1 MQSKHRIAVLI
12 ALLFAVPVAVAALEQ
27 AAPSAIAETV
37 ESSAEAEPT
46 AQPASQ
52 PSEPAAQSDT
62 GAGDQVLGTAPEGG
76 LVRATP
82 SDVFPQGSDVEWEIS
97 PALARYFEE
106 MERKR
111 GPLIARGDVFPT
123 GSEVEWEL
131 LPVEIAYFEQLE
143 RQRMAE
149 AQPDAMAAA
158 PVTPAAPAGDSRNP
172 LQKAADYISGLFKRE
187 TATAPADKTAAVDPV
202 R

>member
-1 MQSKHRIAVLI
+1 MQSKHRIAILI
-12 ALLFAVPVAVAALEQ
+12 ALLFAVPAAVAALEQ
-27 AAPSAIAETV
+27 AEPSAIAETV
-37 ESSAEAEPT
+37 ESSAD
-46 AQPASQ
+46 AQPAAQ
-52 PSEPAAQSDT
+52 LPEPAAQSESP
-62 GAGDQVLGTAPEGG
+62 AGDQVLGTAPEGG

-149 AQPDAMAAA
+149 AQPDTLAAA
-158 PVTPAAPAGDSRNP
+158 PVAPAAPAADSRNP

-187 TATAPADKTAAVDPV
+187 KATAPAEKTAAANPV
-202 R
+202 Q

>member
-1 MQSKHRIAVLI
+1 MQSKHRIAILI
-12 ALLFAVPVAVAALEQ
+12 ALLFAVPAAVAALEQ

-37 ESSAEAEPT
+37 EASAD
-46 AQPASQ
+46 AQPAAQ
-52 PSEPAAQSDT
+52 PTEPAAQSET

-149 AQPDAMAAA
+149 AQPDTLAAA
-158 PVTPAAPAGDSRNP
+158 PVAPAAPAADSRNP

-187 TATAPADKTAAVDPV
+187 KAPAPADKTAAADPV
-202 R
+202 Q